1 MELLPLLGSALLLIG
16 LVLYLARPL
25 LLANAAS
32 TVAQGSDVRP
42 LYERKEQLLG
52 AIVELELDREIGKI
66 PAEDFQRNFA
76 QLEAE
81 ALAVIAE
88 LDQLNGAGSDEL
100 ERRIE
105 AEVAAQR
112 QQGADPPGELAPDRQ
127 ETDPAA
133 EKALQHNFCANCGA
147 PRRDGDRFCPQ
158 CGVALAETG

>member
-88 LDQLNGAGSDEL
+88 LDQLNGAGSDEM

-105 AEVAAQR
+105 AEVAALR
-112 QQGADPPGELAPDRQ
+112 QQGAGRQ
-127 ETDPAA
+127 EADPAA
-133 EKALQHNFCANCGA
+133 EKAPRYNYCANCGA
-147 PRRDGDRFCPQ
+147 PRREGDRFCPQ
-158 CGVALAETG
+158 CGVALAEYG

>member
-81 ALAVIAE
+81 DYEI
-88 LDQLNGAGSDEL
+88 
-100 ERRIE
+100 RRL
-105 AEVAAQR
+105 
-112 QQGADPPGELAPDRQ
+112 P
-127 ETDPAA
+127 TWM
-133 EKALQHNFCANCGA
+133 ANSTLYF
-147 PRRDGDRFCPQ
+147 GDTT
-158 CGVALAETG
+158 V

>member
-66 PAEDFQRNFA
+66 P
-76 QLEAE
+76 AE